1 MLQIQNLH
9 AAYGKVEVLHDISLS
24 VPKGKVVTLIGS
36 NGAGKTTTMRA
47 ISGMIKP
54 TAGSI
59 TLNGKAITGLISSK
73 IARAGLAHSPE
84 GRRVFAPLS
93 VTDNLLLGAFPRLT
107 FGRDRGDVPGDLA
120 RIFELFPR
128 LRERANQQAG
138 TLSGGEQ
145 QMLAMGR
152 ALMLNPDV
160 LLLDEPS
167 MGLAPLLVQEVFRII
182 AELKGRGIT
191 MLLVEQFAAAALEVA
206 DYGYVLENGHISCHG
221 PAQQLKNDPAVKA
234 AYLGA
239 SH

>member
-206 DYGYVLENGHISCHG
+206 D
-221 PAQQLKNDPAVKA
+221 
-234 AYLGA
+234 
-239 SH
+239 